1 MAMAGCKMMPLRLWA
16 LGASGTFDRR
26 HGRLGRCCGYLRQ
39 PSMVAPPEVGNPLA
53 KVASDGTSPGGDGR
67 KSKRCFSGFKK
78 GRRKPMA
85 PFFNAIN

>member
-1 MAMAGCKMMPLRLWA
+1 
-16 LGASGTFDRR
+16 
-26 HGRLGRCCGYLRQ
+26 
-39 PSMVAPPEVGNPLA
+39 MVAPPEVGNLLA